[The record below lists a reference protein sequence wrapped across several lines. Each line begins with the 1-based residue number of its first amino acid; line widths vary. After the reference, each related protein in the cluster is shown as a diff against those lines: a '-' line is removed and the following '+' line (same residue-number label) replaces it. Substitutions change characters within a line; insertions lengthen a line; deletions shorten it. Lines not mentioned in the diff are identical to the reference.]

1 LVNQN
6 AKRESKKRCERI
18 TDFAHRSC
26 SLLFSATEELSLSA
40 LENIITSQSR
50 VSSNKQ
56 REEEE
61 QEGEEAKKER

>member
-1 LVNQN
+1 LL
-6 AKRESKKRCERI
+6 S
-18 TDFAHRSC
+18 
-26 SLLFSATEELSLSA
+26 SLLGYRNSHSA

>member
-1 LVNQN
+1 V
-6 AKRESKKRCERI
+6 RELQI
-18 TDFAHRSC
+18 
-26 SLLFSATEELSLSA
+26 LLTEVALSSSRRPKLSLSA